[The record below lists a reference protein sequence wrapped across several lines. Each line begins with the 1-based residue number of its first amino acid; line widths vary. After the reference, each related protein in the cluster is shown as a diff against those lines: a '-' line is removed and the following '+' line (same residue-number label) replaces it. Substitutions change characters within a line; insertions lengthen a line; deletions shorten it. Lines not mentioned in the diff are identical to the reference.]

1 MASLAQPPAASGNG
15 TFEIIAFRISNQ
27 EFCVRTTTI
36 REIRGWAPSTPV
48 PHSPPDIVGVINL
61 RGSVIPIIDLAY
73 KLGMRSTEATERS
86 AIVVAEV
93 HDMVLGL
100 VVDGVSDILTIRA
113 GQVQPVPEIST
124 SFDRSV
130 AEGIITHDSGM
141 ICFLSLSRLF
151 QRSDL
156 ETIAA

>member
-1 MASLAQPPAASGNG
+1 MVSDRQAPAGSGNE
-15 TFEIIAFRISNQ
+15 TFEIIAFRISDQ
-27 EFCVRTTTI
+27 AFCVRTTTI
-36 REIRGWAPSTPV
+36 REIRGWYPSTSV
-48 PHSPPDIVGVINL
+48 PHSPPDIVGVMNL

-73 KLGMRSTEATERS
+73 KLGMRSADATERS

-93 HDMVLGL
+93 HEMVLGL

-113 GQVQPVPEIST
+113 NQVQPVPEITT

-156 ETIAA
+156 ETVAA